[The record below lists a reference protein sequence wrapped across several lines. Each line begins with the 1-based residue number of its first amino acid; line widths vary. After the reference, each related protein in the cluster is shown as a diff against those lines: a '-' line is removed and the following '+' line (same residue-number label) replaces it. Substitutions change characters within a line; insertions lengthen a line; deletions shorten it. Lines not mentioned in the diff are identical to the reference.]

1 MRSISSSEI
10 LSIKLMH
17 LGSGTRLGMEDWE
30 SEAETPGKFL
40 GSRPFNIRETVV
52 LNLSTSFSN

>member
-1 MRSISSSEI
+1 
-10 LSIKLMH
+10 MH